1 MVRLATPRAAVLSP
15 NLGGGHATFRDQE
28 ASVASRRKLKLRPL
42 ADPRMGLSPELKIS
56 NGHRAKGRGG
66 FKHHEDKTTM
76 ESPLTGSHMARVP
89 SRALAF
95 SGAASLC
102 DVAGDRSDTTGQ
114 APPARLAQC
123 DTHTPGLPP
132 HHPAQT
138 SVAALLGEA
147 RQEQT
152 VEKTPRNT

>member
-1 MVRLATPRAAVLSP
+1 
-15 NLGGGHATFRDQE
+15 
-28 ASVASRRKLKLRPL
+28 
-42 ADPRMGLSPELKIS
+42 MGFSPELKTS

-66 FKHHEDKTTM
+66 FKHHEGKTTM
-76 ESPLTGSHMARVP
+76 ESPRTGSHMARVP
-89 SRALAF
+89 SRTLAF

-102 DVAGDRSDTTGQ
+102 DVAGDRCDTTGQ

-123 DTHTPGLPP
+123 DTHTPGLPS
-132 HHPAQT
+132 HQT